1 MKISGDVIS
10 MSVEINRKIFTV
22 NIDRRL
28 MQVGGFFVFGLLVM
42 PRNSNYFTTMQIEL
56 MAIQI
61 VLSRWLQRPD
71 APICEINPHSGDKR
85 NRPYAKQEIEQM
97 REFLKRHS
105 WGSYIGMFYNEGPRI
120 VDSSTYH
127 R

>member
-1 MKISGDVIS
+1 MQG
-10 MSVEINRKIFTV
+10 
-22 NIDRRL
+22 RR
-28 MQVGGFFVFGLLVM
+28 FFVFRLRSWCHENTKTLTIY
-42 PRNSNYFTTMQIEL
+42 NDAKMQIEL

-61 VLSRWLQRPD
+61 VLRRWLQRPD

-85 NRPYAKQEIEQM
+85 SRPYTKQEIKQM

-105 WGSYIGMFYNEGPRI
+105 WGSYIQIFYNEGPRT
-120 VDSSTYH
+120 VDTTTYH